1 MARWILGV
9 DIGGSG
15 IKAAPVDVTTGR
27 LKGPRE
33 RIETPQPPT
42 PDAVIDVVADLA
54 ARWAWRGP
62 VGVGYP
68 GVVTHG
74 ITRTAANLDPGWIG
88 HDAAGVLTDRLGGP
102 VTVVN
107 DADAAGLAEVSFG
120 AAAGVHGMV
129 VMITFGTGIGSG
141 LFLDGRLVPNTEFG
155 HLEVDGRDAE
165 VRAAAIVRERKH
177 LTWKQWGQRADR
189 YLEVVE
195 NLLWPDLIVIG
206 GGVSANFDKYAKY
219 LNRRTPVVPSS
230 SGNDAGIIGAAL
242 ARAAA
247 TRRSK

>member
-15 IKAAPVDVTTGR
+15 VKAAPVDVTTGR
-27 LKGPRE
+27 LKGRRE

-42 PDAVIDVVADLA
+42 PDAVIDVVAELA
-54 ARWAWRGP
+54 TRWGWQGP

-74 ITRTAANLDPGWIG
+74 VTRTAANLDPAWLGF
-88 HDAAGVLTDRLGGP
+88 DVAAALADRLSAP
-102 VTVVN
+102 VTMVN
-107 DADAAGLAEVSFG
+107 DADAAGLAEVKFG
-120 AAAGVHGMV
+120 AGAGVRGMV

-141 LFLDGRLVPNTEFG
+141 VFVDGRLVPNTEFG
-155 HLEVDGRDAE
+155 HLGVDGQDAE
-165 VRAAAIVRERKH
+165 TRAAAVVREREN
-177 LTWKQWGQRADR
+177 LTWKQWGKRADR

-195 NLLWPDLIVIG
+195 DLLWPDLIVVG
-206 GGVSANFDKYAKY
+206 GGVSANFDKFAKY
-219 LNRRTPVVPSS
+219 LQRRTPVVPSS

-247 TRRSK
+247 MRRST